1 MRGKLAPVD
10 LASMSV
16 RIWNHVPAMQAMF
29 KEEGIPFPRF
39 SGSEMADLIAYMH
52 GGGAPPA
59 LRTGMM
65 GGG

>member
-39 SGSEMADLIAYMH
+39 SGSEMADLIA
-52 GGGAPPA
+52 
-59 LRTGMM
+59 
-65 GGG
+65 